1 MIPQRDLSL
10 LSNRLAE
17 RGGRRIPEAVLER
30 DYCLSWL
37 LVGLSR
43 SPLQDRLA
51 FKGGTALKK
60 CYFADYRFSEDLD
73 FTLIE
78 DRPAAPGA
86 AQAGTPWEEIERHLA
101 AAFQETRTAS
111 GVEFR
116 LDRLDRHAH
125 ENSHT
130 FYLAYEGPL
139 PSARGKTVKTDVTIR
154 ERIVLPLEDRPVLRG
169 YEEYRDLPENARVRV
184 YSLNEVAVEK
194 TVALLDR
201 ARNEPRDLYDLW
213 FLTSGGHVDL
223 SDLVAPVTRKL
234 EFRGLTPAQVRKEFT
249 AKEARYKRLWQVRL
263 AAQMAELP
271 EFDAVY
277 REVRRALRQARL
289 GG

>member
-30 DYCLSWL
+30 DYCLSWF

-43 SPLQDRLA
+43 SPLRNRLA

-73 FTLIE
+73 FTLTQE
-78 DRPAAPGA
+78 
-86 AQAGTPWEEIERHLA
+86 TPWEEIERHLA
-101 AAFQETRTAS
+101 AAFEETRNAS
-111 GVEFR
+111 GVEIR
-116 LDRLDRHAH
+116 LDHLDPHSH

-130 FYLAYEGPL
+130 FYLAYLGPL
-139 PSARGKTVKTDVTIR
+139 PQARGKTLKTDITIR
-154 ERIVLPLEDRPVLRG
+154 ERIVLALEDRPVLRG
-169 YEEYRDLPENARVRV
+169 YEEYRDLPKDAVVRV
-184 YSLNEVAVEK
+184 YSLDEVAVEK

-223 SDLVAPVTRKL
+223 SDLADPVARKL
-234 EFRGLTPAQVRKEFT
+234 EFRGLTPAQVAKEFA
-249 AKEARYKRLWQVRL
+249 AKEARYKKLWQVRL
-263 AAQMAELP
+263 SAQMAELP
-271 EFDAVY
+271 EFGTVY
-277 REVRRALRQARL
+277 REVRRALRQGGL

>member
-43 SPLQDRLA
+43 SPLRDRLA

-60 CYFADYRFSEDLD
+60 CYFPDYRFSEDLD

-78 DRPAAPGA
+78 E
-86 AQAGTPWEEIERHLA
+86 TPWDEIERSLA
-101 AAFQETRTAS
+101 AAFEETRRAS
-111 GVEFR
+111 GVEIR
-116 LDRLDRHAH
+116 LDHLDRHSH

-139 PSARGKTVKTDVTIR
+139 PPARGKSVKTDITIR
-154 ERIVLPLEDRPVLRG
+154 ERIVLSLEDRPVLRG
-169 YEEYRDLPENARVRV
+169 YEEYRDLPEDARVRV

-223 SDLVAPVTRKL
+223 SDLLDAIARKL
-234 EFRGLTPAQVRKEFT
+234 EFRGLTLAQVRKEFT
-249 AKEARYKRLWQVRL
+249 AKEARYRKLWQVRL
-263 AAQMAELP
+263 AVQMAELP
-271 EFDAVY
+271 GFGAVY